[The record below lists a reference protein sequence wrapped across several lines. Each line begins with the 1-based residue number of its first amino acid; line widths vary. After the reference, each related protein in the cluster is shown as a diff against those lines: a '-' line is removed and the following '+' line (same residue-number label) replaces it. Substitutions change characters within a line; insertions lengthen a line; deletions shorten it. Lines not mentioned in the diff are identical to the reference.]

1 MMTCECIRERDVIE
15 AISAQRWPDKV
26 DPSLRLH
33 ASSCS
38 VCGDM
43 IEVAIALRAD
53 YEREWQDARL
63 PPSGVVWW
71 RARLRAHDDAARAA
85 AWPLAFIQGVAA
97 SVAVWLAVS
106 LLRTIA
112 AADLAP
118 WRPWFREVA
127 ASSVLTMPDLAGVSQ
142 LTWIVPVSVVC
153 LLAAW
158 LLAPIAIYF
167 AVVDE

>member
-15 AISAQRWPDKV
+15 AISAQRWPDQV

-38 VCGDM
+38 ICGDV
-43 IEVAIALRAD
+43 IEVAIALRED
-53 YEREWQDARL
+53 CGREWQEARL

-71 RARLRAHDDAARAA
+71 RAHLRARDDAARTA

-118 WRPWFREVA
+118 WRTWFRDLT
-127 ASSVLTMPDLAGVSQ
+127 ASALTIPDLAGVRQ
-142 LTWIVPVSVVC
+142 LTGIVPLGIVC